1 MKVNQSYVRELG
13 DGEPSLEAHTDL
25 LEDLDLGG
33 GGGDRED
40 ESGGMAD
47 HDEEDT
53 SLLQAASRKGARK
66 PNKGSNRASPT
77 KKRADKSPRT
87 GSPTKK
93 VLFCARAK
101 PPKNL
106 PFFRYLLLKQLSIT
120 TK

>member
-1 MKVNQSYVRELG
+1 MRELG

-33 GGGDRED
+33 GGGGDRED

-53 SLLQAASRKGARK
+53 SLLQATSRKGARK

-93 VLFCARAK
+93 VLFCAHSEH
-101 PPKNL
+101 PKIVL
-106 PFFRYLLLKQLSIT
+106 PFFTYLLT
-120 TK
+120 